1 MRRALAALMVAG
13 LALIGAVLWAESPA
27 VPGRAASGPPAADA
41 IELKLVSHGYH
52 AGLALRRIDLL
63 GAMDPA
69 RHPALEEVLVR
80 YAFADELEIGWG
92 DEGFYR
98 GVPTIADLTVVEALR
113 AFFAP
118 NNPSVLHIVGL
129 PGPAEV
135 VFDASEVI
143 SIRLSPQGFSAL
155 VDALEAS
162 FARDAAGRPIE
173 LGVGL
178 YGPSLFWRA
187 VGTFSIARVCNHW
200 VAELLAEAGVRSNR
214 LIGIL
219 PAGLFFDLKTRS
231 GALPLPAP
239 ARL

>member
-143 SIRLSPQGFSAL
+143 SIRLSPQGFSASSMRWRR
-155 VDALEAS
+155 AS
-162 FARDAAGRPIE
+162 PAMPQA
-173 LGVGL
+173 
-178 YGPSLFWRA
+178 
-187 VGTFSIARVCNHW
+187 
-200 VAELLAEAGVRSNR
+200 VRSNSASVSTGR
-214 LIGIL
+214 
-219 PAGLFFDLKTRS
+219 ACS
-231 GALPLPAP
+231 GARSAP
-239 ARL
+239 SRSRGCATTGWPSCWPRRVCARTV